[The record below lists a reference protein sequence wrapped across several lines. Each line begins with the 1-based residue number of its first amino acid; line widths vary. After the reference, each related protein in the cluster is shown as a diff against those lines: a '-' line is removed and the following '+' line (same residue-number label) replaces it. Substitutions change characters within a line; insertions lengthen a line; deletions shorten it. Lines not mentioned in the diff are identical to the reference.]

1 MQVGLHCSKMYFF
14 FSLITICNFID
25 VKYAPTCGLG
35 SIKNICCFFPLL
47 SDNLAVYF
55 VPSVSFTRQKA
66 GISVFGMWFLKWNGV
81 VIHLR

>member
-1 MQVGLHCSKMYFF
+1 MHRHVDLEVLKTS
-14 FSLITICNFID
+14 
-25 VKYAPTCGLG
+25 VV
-35 SIKNICCFFPLL
+35 FFPLL